1 MKKVAILS
9 LHLGYGG
16 IEKSI
21 VALAN
26 MLVEKYDVEIVCTYK
41 LYDKPSFPLDSK
53 VKVNYLIKTDLP
65 KKVSDYKVLLK
76 KLEVRRLSRRLKEDY
91 FSKGKA
97 KEFFKDAIGGLGMY
111 NKRATA
117 MKKYISNSNADII
130 ISTRDIFDEW
140 LGDYG
145 KPGVLK
151 IGWEHNHY
159 HGDMKYANK
168 IVRSARK
175 LDYLVLVSNSLK
187 KFYESKMRHSRCR
200 VVFIPNV
207 IDKIPRNRSKLDQ
220 KRLISVGRLSE
231 EKGYIDLLRIFK
243 SIHEKEKTWRLDI
256 IGDGAEKEK
265 LAKYIKNNNLDS
277 SVTLHGFR
285 DKDYIEDMLKESS
298 LFLMTSFTESFG
310 IVLIEAMSYGLPCI
324 AFTSAEG
331 AREIITSGRN
341 GYLIKNRSFE
351 AYERKCLDLMRSL
364 EIRKKIGK
372 AAKESI
378 SKYSS
383 SIVKKDWFK
392 LLEK

>member
-1 MKKVAILS
+1 
-9 LHLGYGG
+9 
-16 IEKSI
+16 
-21 VALAN
+21 
-26 MLVEKYDVEIVCTYK
+26 
-41 LYDKPSFPLDSK
+41 
-53 VKVNYLIKTDLP
+53 
-65 KKVSDYKVLLK
+65 
-76 KLEVRRLSRRLKEDY
+76 
-91 FSKGKA
+91 
-97 KEFFKDAIGGLGMY
+97 MY

-243 SIHEKEKTWRLDI
+243 SIHEKEKLS
-256 IGDGAEKEK
+256 
-265 LAKYIKNNNLDS
+265 KYIKNNNLDN

>member
-26 MLVEKYDVEIVCTYK
+26 MLAEKYDVEIVCTYK

-53 VKVNYLIKTDLP
+53 VKVKYLIKTDLP
-65 KKVSDYKVLLK
+65 RKVSDYKVLLK
-76 KLEVRRLSRRLKEDY
+76 QLEVKRLSKRLKEDY
-91 FSKGKA
+91 FSKGKV
-97 KEFFKDAIGGLGMY
+97 KEFFKDAINGIGMY
-111 NKRATA
+111 NKRASA
-117 MKKYISNSNADII
+117 MKKYISNCKADVI

-145 KPGVLK
+145 RPEALK

-159 HGDMKYANK
+159 HGNMKYANK
-168 IVRSARK
+168 IIRSARK

-187 KFYESKMRHSRCR
+187 KFYEEKMRNSKCR

-207 IDKIPRNRSKLDQ
+207 IDKIPRNRAKLEE

-231 EKGYIDLLRIFK
+231 EKGYIDLLKIFN
-243 SIHEKEKTWRLDI
+243 SIHKKDNTWRLDI
-256 IGDGAEKEK
+256 IGDGAEKER
-265 LAKYIKNNNLDS
+265 LSKYIKLHKLDDYCK
-277 SVTLHGFR
+277 LHGFR

-298 LFLMTSFTESFG
+298 IFLMSSYTESFG

-331 AREIITSGRN
+331 AREIISSGRN